1 MKITKIE
8 IQKKNLKRYNLYIDN
23 EFNMGIHEDVIV
35 ILGLYVNMIID
46 QEMYDEILLKEVY
59 SKAKADALNYI
70 SYRMRS
76 ESEVKKKLYE
86 LGYIHEMVD
95 ATIDFLYEYS
105 YLNDLEFTKSFIHDK
120 ATLSRHSIYRI
131 RHDLRQKGVKPEII
145 EKALNNYKDQMID
158 FDYDNAKI
166 LSLKKYKQL
175 YNKKKY
181 NEYEL
186 KQRVYQALVQK
197 GFNIYTIK
205 EALQDALIDEP
216 IE

>member
-8 IQKKNLKRYNLYIDN
+8 IQKKNLKRYNLYIDD

-35 ILGLYVNMIID
+35 ILGLYVNMVID
-46 QEMYDEILLKEVY
+46 QEMYNEILLKEVY
-59 SKAKADALNYI
+59 SKAKADALNFI

-76 ESEVKKKLYE
+76 ESEVKKKLFE
-86 LGYIHEMVD
+86 LGYTPEMID
-95 ATIDFLYEYS
+95 TTIDFLYEYS
-105 YLNDLEFTKSFIHDK
+105 YLNDFEFTKSFIHDK

-131 RHDLRQKGVKPEII
+131 RHDLRQKGVNSEII
-145 EKALNNYKDQMID
+145 EKALNHYRDQMID
-158 FDYDNAKI
+158 FDYDNAKV

-175 YNKKKY
+175 HNKRKY

-197 GFNIYTIK
+197 GFNIYTVK
-205 EALQDALIDEP
+205 ESLQDALDDEP